1 MDSIWSIGHAMDTV
15 WLNIL
20 KEERWENYWD
30 VDISVEAKSLGVAYG
45 ISRHRAES
53 WLQHFCV

>member
-1 MDSIWSIGHAMDTV
+1 MDTVWSIGHAMDTV

-20 KEERWENYWD
+20 KEERQESHWD
-30 VDISVEAKSLGVAYG
+30 GDVSVETKSLGVAYG
-45 ISRHRAES
+45 ISSHRADS